1 VRQAGLG
8 EEERAV
14 VVDRVHLAPLLRTRL
29 EALVVREDPRD
40 VDEDV
45 HASQPLADARHAGDD
60 FWLARDVEG
69 HANALGGQLRR
80 QLLASREVEVDQS
93 HVAARL
99 R

>member
-8 EEERAV
+8 EEEGAV
-14 VVDRVHLAPLLRTRL
+14 VVDRMHLAPLLRTRL
-29 EALVVREDPRD
+29 EAFVVGEDARY

-60 FWLARDVEG
+60 GGLARDVEG